1 MSIQK
6 VVDKTVTFQFSKA
19 QILLTALFLATNF
32 TYFTMAPRVLHIFNL
47 YEPGG
52 ILIFP
57 FTFLLSDILT
67 EVYSYKY
74 TRFLIWCV
82 IFTLGIFTAFSWL
95 SMQIPTAVVDYHYE
109 NIFKNYPRLYFGVT
123 VATFLSFFINNY
135 IIAKLKIAWEGKRFW
150 LRSILSTSIGHA
162 VFSATWV
169 IIFNY
174 HEMASMTLLKLIVD
188 MYIWKMFFE
197 IFSTPIAAFLSACLK
212 RKEGDI
218 YDTNTNFN
226 PFTLNQ

>member
-1 MSIQK
+1 M
-6 VVDKTVTFQFSKA
+6 DKQIDFKFSKA

-57 FTFLLSDILT
+57 FTFLLSDVIT

-74 TRFLIWCV
+74 SRFLIWCV
-82 IFTLGIFTAFSWL
+82 ILTLGIFSFFAWV
-95 SMQIPTAVVDYHYE
+95 SMLIPTAVVNYGYTH
-109 NIFKNYPRLYFGVT
+109 IFDNYPRLFLGVA
-123 VATFLSFFINNY
+123 VATFFSFFINNY
-135 IIAKLKIAWEGKRFW
+135 IIAKWKVKWKGKRFW
-150 LRSILSTSIGHA
+150 LRSIMSTSVGHA

-169 IIFNY
+169 IIF
-174 HEMASMTLLKLIVD
+174 HFHDIASFALFKLILD
-188 MYIWKMFFE
+188 MYIWKMTFE
-197 IFSTPIAAFLSACLK
+197 ILATPIATVISRWLR

-226 PFTLNQ
+226 PFKLG